1 MIQNN
6 FYTTS
11 TAQFSNEQLAEAVR
25 RMENATIGIKR
36 DLVIMASIALALG
49 KSDPEIVEDTERFH
63 LAMDSISQA
72 ICFNVMS
79 KGFKVKDLN

>member
-1 MIQNN
+1 
-6 FYTTS
+6 
-11 TAQFSNEQLAEAVR
+11 
-25 RMENATIGIKR
+25 MENATVGVKR

-79 KGFKVKDLN
+79 KGFKLKDLN